1 MNRTIRGHRWLAVL
15 LALLLVAAA
24 CGRDDDETTSAGA
37 GGGTGATGG
46 GSDGGGAG
54 GEDVKP
60 SPGITDTEITL
71 GGSYP
76 LSGPAS
82 AYAVI
87 GSSVTACFD
96 EANANGGV
104 TSADGK
110 TRTVKFTIY
119 DDSYEAAKIVTNAKR
134 LVEQDKVFALFNTL
148 GTPTNTAIFDYMNQ
162 QEVPHI
168 YVATGASKWG
178 ADVESHPW
186 TIGWQPAY
194 PTESAIYG
202 TFLKEQFPDGASVAV
217 LLQNDDYGK
226 DYLAGFEQA
235 IEGSNIEIVARETYE
250 TADPSVDSQV
260 VNLAQ
265 SNADVFFNI
274 TTPKFAA
281 QAIKAVGQGSWK
293 PLHLLN
299 SVSASIASVLQPA
312 GLENAEDIYTAAY
325 YKEPSDPTWAD
336 DEGMKAYKAAA
347 EEYGDFN
354 VDDPFG
360 MFGFAVCQTMIQT
373 LENMEAPTRAAL
385 MEAAR
390 NLDEENTLLL
400 PGIQVK
406 TGPDDGF
413 PIEAMQLKQFKNG
426 RYESVGEIIDYE
438 GETPIPGE

>member
-1 MNRTIRGHRWLAVL
+1 MNRTIGRHRLVVVL

-37 GGGTGATGG
+37 GGGTDTSG
-46 GSDGGGAG
+46 GSDGGG
-54 GEDVKP
+54 EEVEP
-60 SPGITDTEITL
+60 SPGITDTEIKL

-87 GSSVTACFD
+87 GSSVTACF
-96 EANANGGV
+96 EQANAAGGV
-104 TSADGK
+104 KSADGK
-110 TRTVKFTIY
+110 TRKVSFTIY

-134 LVEQDKVFALFNTL
+134 LVEQDNVFALFNTL

-178 ADVESHPW
+178 ADVEGKPW

-194 PTESAIYG
+194 PTEAAIYG
-202 TFLKEQFPDGASVAV
+202 TFLTEQFPDGASVAV
-217 LLQNDDYGK
+217 LFQNDDYGK
-226 DYLAGFEQA
+226 DYLSGFEAA
-235 IEGSNIEIVARETYE
+235 IEGTNIEIVARESYE

-281 QAIKAVGQGSWK
+281 QAIKAIPQTNWE

-312 GLENAEDIYTAAY
+312 GIENAEGIYTAQY
-325 YKEPSDPTWAD
+325 LKEPSDPRWAD
-336 DEGMKAYKAAA
+336 DEGMTAYKEAA
-347 EEYGDFN
+347 EEFGDFN
-354 VDDPFG
+354 VEDPFG
-360 MFGFAVCQTMIQT
+360 IFGFGVCRTMLDS
-373 LENMEAPTRAAL
+373 LEAMEAPTRAAL

-390 NLDEENTLLL
+390 NLDTEHPLLI
-400 PGIQVK
+400 PGITVK
-406 TGPDDGF
+406 TGADDGF
-413 PIEAMQLKQFKNG
+413 PIEAMQLVQFNNG
-426 RYESVGEIIDYE
+426 GWEPQGDVISYE
-438 GETPIPGE
+438 GKTPIPGE